1 MKKIIRFIAFICIFT
16 FVFVGCTQQS
26 TKQNKSTTPQNTSQT
41 IKSTTQE
48 STTIPTSIE
57 MTEEEIIKMSNYMNS
72 GYFELSGS
80 WIYGMSFND
89 KGNGVLSKTKI
100 DELSKMEIISSYHAR
115 YININNGWIYFLACN
130 HDTNKE
136 AICKA
141 RLSGKDRKT
150 LVKTNS
156 NKENIDHM
164 FIYNDKIYYSI
175 NDESKKNTTGAL
187 YCCDLDGKNK
197 VKILNKAVYY
207 PYIIQDK
214 LYYQDDNDYC
224 KIHVCDLDGK
234 NDKVFINEWV
244 YQYICTGD
252 SFYYITYKDKKLSD
266 KEIRKNLDSEKVDS
280 EKDYK
285 RIIKKCDIYGK
296 NNKKVIDFTNCCFFS
311 MNKNTLVYI
320 DRNDAYRAYTY
331 DLKTGDVDLLSQND
345 YICDIIFLNETK
357 VCYFDNTKNY
367 EYTDNIMMCNI
378 DGTNEQILV
387 D

>member
-1 MKKIIRFIAFICIFT
+1 MKKAIKFIAFICIFT

-26 TKQNKSTTPQNTSQT
+26 TNQTT
-41 IKSTTQE
+41 KSTTQE

-57 MTEEEIIKMSNYMNS
+57 MTQQEIIKMSNYMND
-72 GYFELSGS
+72 GKFELSGS
-80 WIYGMSFND
+80 LIYGMSFND

-100 DELSKMEIISSYHAR
+100 DELSEMQIISSYHAT
-115 YININNGWIYFLACN
+115 YININNGWIYFLASN
-130 HDTNKE
+130 YDTDKE
-136 AICKA
+136 TICKT
-141 RLSGKDRKT
+141 RLSGKDKKT

-156 NKENIDHM
+156 NNENIDCM

-175 NDESKKNTTGAL
+175 NNESKKNITGAL
-187 YCCDLDGKNK
+187 YRCDLDGKNK
-197 VKILNKAVYY
+197 TKILNKAVFY

-234 NDKVFINEWV
+234 NDTVFINEWV

-252 SFYYITYKDKKLSD
+252 NFYYITYENKNLSD
-266 KEIRKNLDSEKVDS
+266 KEIRKNSDND
-280 EKDYK
+280 KDYK

-296 NNKKVIDFTNCCFFS
+296 NNKTIIDFTNCYLFS
-311 MNKNTLVYI
+311 MNKNTLIYI
-320 DRNDAYRAYTY
+320 DRNDTFRAYTY
-331 DLKTGDVDLLSQND
+331 NLKTNSVDLLSQND
-345 YICDIIFLNETK
+345 YISDIIFLNESK
-357 VCYFDNTKNY
+357 VCYLDNAKDY
-367 EYTDNIMMCNI
+367 DYVENIMICNI